1 MSASRSRQKR
11 KLEPISIEELA
22 GATGMSGFCTFL
34 TRDSSTPVPALDH
47 LETGALDRAAPEP
60 TAVLTSA
67 PSVAP
72 RDFIES
78 VAPVSSAPK
87 ARAPE
92 DSAPSSAAPN
102 IGARAITAF
111 DSRYG
116 ESTEPDPDA
125 PELPALATG
134 ALDCRYRRR
143 PRIRA
148 AVTVQDGHSL
158 AEEAVY

>member
-47 LETGALDRAAPEP
+47 LETGALELAAPEP
-60 TAVLTSA
+60 TAVVTSA
-67 PSVAP
+67 FPAAP
-72 RDFIES
+72 QDRIES
-78 VAPVSSAPK
+78 AASVSGAPD

-92 DSAPSSAAPN
+92 GSAPSSAAPG
-102 IGARAITAF
+102 IGARAITAL

-116 ESTEPDPDA
+116 EST
-125 PELPALATG
+125 
-134 ALDCRYRRR
+134 
-143 PRIRA
+143 
-148 AVTVQDGHSL
+148 
-158 AEEAVY
+158 